1 MKKNIFIGKKQIS
14 TAKLVIL
21 SVAAL
26 IVGSLASCSNE
37 PDGENLY
44 TFTGKTIEDYIE
56 ADSDLTAFH
65 YILQRVELDKSLA
78 AYGQYTCF
86 APTNAGIMWY
96 IDSLYNDVNAPV
108 EHNGMTSNSLE
119 GLNDSLCND
128 IAKYHLATGERTIV
142 EMAGEGTTINTMLG
156 YPMSTSITGEGEF
169 AGYTTLN
176 GVSHI
181 ISGDNEAVNGIF
193 HKVDNAIARD
203 TRLLPDVLHSLDG
216 YTIFYEALLRTG
228 LCDSVLKSNKGITY
242 TLGDKTDTDGSE
254 LFSPTTCKIGYT
266 IFAESDAVMANN
278 NINSFEDLV
287 EYANSKYK
295 DAANWYSYIN
305 ETGNTVSTGND
316 YTNRFNCLNMFVAYH
331 ILYASMSKD
340 QLVFEK
346 RSNNKWNYNA
356 DVIKADVFD
365 YYETMLPNTLI
376 KIWEPNNTTTLYI
389 NRWKLNNTLT
399 DERGTMGSDG
409 MHPLQRSGV
418 RIMNA
423 SRDTKDPAYNKS
435 AYNGYI
441 HPIANMLVYDAN
453 VPNGVLH
460 ERLRFDATTF
470 LVEFINNGFRYNTM
484 AEMSAMNAGGSGA
497 RIAFPVNYFDNV
509 YCYNGEDTK
518 VRYNVKGDYRA
529 YQADAF
535 QGWGQYDVAIKFPHV
550 PTGMYELRLFYSP
563 MNHGGFM
570 QFYLGTSTNVQEMQ
584 VLGLPLDVRVPG
596 ADERIGWTD
605 AGTEDDLGIAT
616 DKALRNRGYMR
627 APWSFRGHP
636 DEYPEATTGSGNCR
650 TDGTITLRKIL
661 TTQQFRQSED
671 YWFRFKNMI
680 SDDSEL
686 KWQLDFIELV
696 PVDIINNDAYE
707 EDWY

>member
-1 MKKNIFIGKKQIS
+1 MKMNLLNRNKLFS
-14 TAKLVIL
+14 SAKLVVFSIATL
-21 SVAAL
+21 A
-26 IVGSLASCSNE
+26 VGALASCSNE

-44 TFTGKTIEDYIE
+44 TFTGKTIEDYIVS
-56 ADSDLTAFH
+56 DSDLTSFH
-65 YILQRVELDKSLA
+65 YILKRVELDKSLA

-86 APTNAGIMWY
+86 APTNEGIATY

-128 IAKYHLATGERTIV
+128 IAKYHLCSGTRTIV
-142 EMAGEGTTINTMLG
+142 DMAGDGTTINTMLG
-156 YPMSTSITGEGEF
+156 YPMSSSIEVEGEYR
-169 AGYTTLN
+169 GSTTLN
-176 GVSHI
+176 GVAHI
-181 ISGDNEAVNGIF
+181 ISADNEAVNGIF
-193 HKVDNAIARD
+193 HKLDKVISRD
-203 TRLLPDVLHSLDG
+203 TRLLPDVLHSLEG
-216 YTIFYEALLRTG
+216 YSIFYEALVKTG
-228 LCDSVLKSNKGITY
+228 LCDSVIRSNKGITY
-242 TLGDKTDTDGSE
+242 TLGDNTDTNGSP
-254 LFSPTTCKIGYT
+254 LYTPTTCKVGYT
-266 IFAESDAVMANN
+266 IFAESDEVMKAAG
-278 NINSFEDLV
+278 INSFEDLV
-287 EYANSKYK
+287 EYANNKYK
-295 DAANWYSYIN
+295 NAAEWYSYIK
-305 ETGNTVSTGND
+305 ETGNTVSTGDD

-331 ILYASMSKD
+331 ILYAAMSKD

-346 RSNNKWNYNA
+346 RSGNKWNYNA
-356 DVIKADVFD
+356 DVIKADVYD
-365 YYETMLPNTLI
+365 YYETMLPNTLV
-376 KIWEPNNTTTLYI
+376 KIWEANASTTLYI
-389 NRWKLNNTLT
+389 NRWVLNNTLT
-399 DERGTMGSDG
+399 DEVGTYGSSA
-409 MHPLQRSGV
+409 MHPTQRAGV

-423 SRDTKDPAYNKS
+423 SRDASDPAYNKS

-441 HPIANMLVYDAN
+441 HPIANMLLYDTN

-484 AEMSAMNAGGSGA
+484 AEMSAMNGGGSGA

-518 VRYNVKGDYRA
+518 IRYNVKGDYRA

-550 PTGMYELRLFYSP
+550 PTRDYELRLFYSP
-563 MNHGGFM
+563 MDHGGFM
-570 QFYLGTSTNVQEMQ
+570 QFYLGTSKNVQEMQ
-584 VLGLPLDVRVPG
+584 VLGLPLDVRVPA

-605 AGTEDDLGIAT
+605 ASTEDDLGIAS

-627 APWSFRGHP
+627 APFTFRGHP
-636 DEYPEATTGSGNCR
+636 DEYAESTSGNGNCR
-650 TDGTITLRKIL
+650 TDGLVTLRKIL
-661 TTQQFRQSED
+661 TTQEFRQSED

-696 PVDIINNDAYE
+696 PVDVINNDAYQ
-707 EDWY
+707 EDWM

>member
-1 MKKNIFIGKKQIS
+1 MNNRTIQFGY
-14 TAKLVIL
+14 AKLMIFSL
-21 SVAAL
+21 AAAF
-26 IVGSLASCSNE
+26 VGALASCTNE

-44 TFTGKTIEDYIE
+44 TATGKTIEDYIE
-56 ADSDLTAFH
+56 EDAELTSFH

-86 APTNAGIMWY
+86 APTNDGIAEY
-96 IDSLYNDVNAPV
+96 IDSLYNDVNAPMP
-108 EHNGMTSNSLE
+108 HNGMTSNSLE

-142 EMAGEGTTINTMLG
+142 DMAGEGTTINTMLG
-156 YPMSTSITGEGEF
+156 YPMSTSITSGGEYNGL
-169 AGYTTLN
+169 TTLN

-193 HKVDNAIARD
+193 HKVDKAIARD
-203 TRLLPDVLHSLDG
+203 TRLLPDVLHSLNG
-216 YTIFYEALLRTG
+216 YSIFYEALERTG
-228 LCDSVLKSNKGITY
+228 LCDSVLKANKGITY

-254 LFSPTTCKIGYT
+254 LYCPTTCKVGYT
-266 IFAESDAVMANN
+266 IFAESDSIFAKAG
-278 NINSFEDLV
+278 ITSFDQLV
-287 EYANSKYK
+287 EKANEWYK
-295 DAANWYSYIN
+295 DAASWYDYIN
-305 ETGNTVSTGND
+305 EVGATVSTGDD

-356 DVIKADVFD
+356 DIIKADVYD

-376 KIWEPNNTTTLYI
+376 KIWEPNNSTTLYI
-389 NRWKLNNTLT
+389 NRRKANNTLT
-399 DERGTMGSDG
+399 DAVGSYGSDD
-409 MHPLQRSGV
+409 MHQLLRTGV

-423 SRDTKDPAYNKS
+423 SRDANDPAYNKS

-441 HPIANMLVYDAN
+441 HPIGSVLIYDED
-453 VPNGVLH
+453 VPKGVLN
-460 ERLRFDATTF
+460 ERMRFDATTF
-470 LVEFINNGFRYNTM
+470 LVEFINNGFRYNTSS
-484 AEMSAMNAGGSGA
+484 EISAMNAGGSGS

-518 VRYNVKGDYRA
+518 IRYNVKGDFRA

-550 PTGMYELRLFYSP
+550 PTGNYELRLFYSP
-563 MNHGGFM
+563 MDHGGFM
-570 QFYLGTSTNVQEMQ
+570 QFYLGTSKNVQTMQ
-584 VLGLPLDVRVPG
+584 VLGLPLDVRVH
-596 ADERIGWTD
+596 ADDERIGWTD
-605 AGTEDDLGIAT
+605 AGEEDDLGIAS

-636 DEYPEATTGSGNCR
+636 DSFAEATTGTGNCR
-650 TDGTITLRKIL
+650 TDGTVTLRKIL
-661 TTQQFRQSED
+661 TTQQFKQSED

-696 PVDIINNDAYE
+696 PLSVINNDAYQ

>member
-1 MKKNIFIGKKQIS
+1 MKMNNKKNQFGN
-14 TAKLVIL
+14 AKLLVFSI
-21 SVAAL
+21 VAAF
-26 IVGSLASCSNE
+26 VGTLASCTNE

-44 TFTGKTIEDYIE
+44 TFTGKTIEDYIKQ
-56 ADSDLTAFH
+56 DSDLTSFN
-65 YILQRVELDKSLA
+65 YILSRVELDKSLA

-86 APTNAGIMWY
+86 APTNEGIAWY

-108 EHNGMTSNSLE
+108 PHNGMSSNSLE

-128 IAKYHLATGERTIV
+128 IAKYHLASGLRTIV
-142 EMAGEGTTINTMLG
+142 DMAGEGTTINTMLG
-156 YPMSTSITGEGEF
+156 YPMSTSITGEGTY

-176 GVSHI
+176 GVAHI
-181 ISGDNEAVNGIF
+181 ISADNKAVNGIF
-193 HKVDNAIARD
+193 HKVDKAIARD
-203 TRLLPDVLHSLDG
+203 TRLLPDVLHSLEG
-216 YTIFYEALLRTG
+216 YSLFYEALMKTG
-228 LCDSVLKSNKGITY
+228 LCDSVLRSNKGITY
-242 TLGDKTDTDGSE
+242 TLGDKTDTNGSV
-254 LFSPTTCKIGYT
+254 LYSPTTCKVGYT
-266 IFAESDAVMANN
+266 IFAESDEVLKKSG
-278 NINSFEDLV
+278 IETFEQLV
-287 EYANSKYK
+287 QYANKQYQ
-295 DAANWYSYIN
+295 DAAEWYSYIN
-305 ETGNTVSTGND
+305 EKGATVSTGDD

-331 ILYASMSKD
+331 ILYAAMSKD

-356 DVIKADVFD
+356 DIIKAEAYD

-376 KIWEPNNTTTLYI
+376 KIWEPNASTTLYI

-399 DERGTMGSDG
+399 DEVGTYGSEA
-409 MHPLQRSGV
+409 MHPLQKAGI

-423 SRDTKDPAYNKS
+423 SRDANDPAYNKA

-441 HPIANMLVYDAN
+441 HPLAGILLYDRN

-460 ERLRFDATTF
+460 ERMRFDATTF

-484 AEMSAMNAGGSGA
+484 AEVSAMNAGGSGA

-518 VRYNVKGDYRA
+518 VRYNVKGDFRA

-550 PTGMYELRLFYSP
+550 PTGTYELRLFYSP
-563 MNHGGFM
+563 MDHGGFM

-584 VLGLPLDVRVPG
+584 VLGLPLDVRVH
-596 ADERIGWTD
+596 ANDERIGWTD
-605 AGTEDDLGIAT
+605 AGEEDDLGIAS

-636 DEYPEATTGSGNCR
+636 DGYAEATTGVGNCR
-650 TDGTITLRKIL
+650 TDGTVTLRKIL
-661 TTQQFRQSED
+661 TTQQFKQSED

-696 PVDIINNDAYE
+696 PVDVINNDAYQ